1 MNIQDSYVNGN
12 TSVGSKEDRGPSP
25 HRFSIYSSP
34 VKSLKSIPSNSQ
46 TGLLNYDMPKDVVF
60 TRPTLGF
67 QEVNIDKYNK
77 DQNDKKVLLN
87 DLAQ

>member
-1 MNIQDSYVNGN
+1 
-12 TSVGSKEDRGPSP
+12 
-25 HRFSIYSSP
+25 
-34 VKSLKSIPSNSQ
+34 
-46 TGLLNYDMPKDVVF
+46 MPKDVVF